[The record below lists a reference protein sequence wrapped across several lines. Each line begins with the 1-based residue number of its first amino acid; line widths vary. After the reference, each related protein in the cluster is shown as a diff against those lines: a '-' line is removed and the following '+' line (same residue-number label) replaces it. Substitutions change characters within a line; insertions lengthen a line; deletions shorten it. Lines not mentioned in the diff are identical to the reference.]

1 MTDQTDGVGR
11 NSASSALFAILA
23 QRFAGTSENLYQ
35 QALAVES
42 RGLVVRNRESLTE
55 LCGQFAELGA
65 FGTEHERQAVHV
77 LVREAA
83 LDLGIVPASIHSLYS
98 AIGRDAVDQ
107 SFTVPAIN
115 VRAISYNT
123 ARGIFQAIDDLAV
136 GAMIFEL
143 SRGEIGFTGQRP
155 REYVT
160 SVLCAAIREGY
171 SGPIFFQGDHFQI
184 SPSRYREDA
193 EGEVQAVEM
202 LIREAVAAGFY
213 NIDVDTSTLV
223 DLSRPTVS
231 EQQRPNF
238 ELCARLTQVCRNAE
252 PDGITISV
260 GGEIGEV
267 GEHNTTIEEI
277 DAFMRGFAACLPS
290 DTVGLS
296 KLSVQTGTKHGGNV
310 LADGR
315 LGDMN
320 LDFALLDR
328 LGKACRERHGLGGI
342 VQHGAS
348 TLPLAKFSNFPKARC
363 LEVHLAASFLN
374 TIYDLLPNDLVR
386 HADDWLKA
394 EFADEW
400 QPGMSEQ
407 QFLYHARRYPIGPFK
422 RQWWNVGKETLKDMR
437 AAIRDQVRSYF
448 EALGVSGT
456 RTMITERVVQTPVRP
471 AMDLGHEQPEHQQI
485 AQDTVIRDLAS

>member
-1 MTDQTDGVGR
+1 MAGQAGGADR
-11 NSASSALFAILA
+11 NSATSAPLTILA
-23 QRFAGTSENLYQ
+23 KRFAGTSENMFRK
-35 QALAVES
+35 ALAVES
-42 RGLVVRNRESLTE
+42 CGFVVRDRESLAE
-55 LCGQFAELGA
+55 MCGRFAKLGA
-65 FGTEHERQAVHV
+65 FGTEDERQAVHV
-77 LVREAA
+77 AVREAS
-83 LDLGIVPASIHSLYS
+83 LDLGIVPASIHNLYH
-98 AIGRDAVDQ
+98 AIGRGTVDQ

-115 VRAISYNT
+115 VRAITYNT

-136 GAMIFEL
+136 GAVIFEL

-193 EGEVQAVEM
+193 EAEVQAVEA

-223 DLSRPTVS
+223 DLSRPTIS

-238 ELCARLTQVCRNAE
+238 ELCARLTQTCRDAE
-252 PDGITISV
+252 PEDITISV

-277 DAFMRGFAACLPS
+277 DAFMRGFAACLPL

-310 LADGR
+310 LPDGR

-328 LGKACRERHGLGGI
+328 LGRACRERHGLGGI

-348 TLPLAKFSNFPKARC
+348 TLPLAKFSDFPKARC
-363 LEVHLAASFLN
+363 MEVHLAASFLN
-374 TIYDLLPNDLVR
+374 TIYGLLPDELVR
-386 HADDWLKA
+386 NADDWLKS

-400 QPGMSEQ
+400 RSEMSEQ
-407 QFLYHARRYPIGPFK
+407 QFLYHARRYPVGPFK
-422 RQWWNVGKETLKDMR
+422 RQWWDVGKETLKGMR
-437 AAIRDQVRSYF
+437 AAIRDQARTYF
-448 EALGVSGT
+448 EALGVGGT
-456 RTMITERVVQTPVRP
+456 QAVIADITSQVPVRP
-471 AMDLGHEQPEHQQI
+471 AMDTGHEQT
-485 AQDTVIRDLAS
+485 AQGTVIRDLAD